1 MNLNSKNFEFILK
14 FMDNIKVN
22 NKLSDYGV
30 KKNHLDTFIK
40 NISGNLENDPI
51 KNLSKG
57 LIKKIYFNSI

>member
-30 KKNHLDTFIK
+30 KKSFRY
-40 NISGNLENDPI
+40 
-51 KNLSKG
+51 
-57 LIKKIYFNSI
+57 IY